1 MPFMTSP
8 HKNKTL
14 ATLLALLLG
23 GVGAHRFYLRGSLD
37 KLGLIHVS
45 SLPMCGLIIG
55 LAPDAD
61 PFFKLL
67 PLLVSY
73 VAGFLEALIIG
84 LTPDEKFDAAFNPE
98 SGKKS
103 ASNWMLAVLLVTT
116 MLVGT
121 TGLIFTM
128 SRLFDLLY
136 TGGAYG

>member
-1 MPFMTSP
+1 MTSP
-8 HKNKTL
+8 HKNKTV

-37 KLGLIHVS
+37 KLGLIHLASV
-45 SLPMCGLIIG
+45 PVAGLVYG
-55 LAPDAD
+55 LAPEAD
-61 PFFKLL
+61 WFYKVL

-73 VAGFLEALIIG
+73 VVGFLEALIIG
-84 LTPDEKFDAAFNPE
+84 LTSDEKFDAAFNPA
-98 SGKKS
+98 SGKQS
-103 ASNWMLAVLLVTT
+103 SSNWMLAVLLVLT

-121 TGLIFTM
+121 TTLIGTM

>member
-1 MPFMTSP
+1 MTSP
-8 HKNKTL
+8 HKNKTF

-37 KLGLIHVS
+37 KLGLIHVAS
-45 SLPMCGLIIG
+45 IPMCGLVFG
-55 LAPDAD
+55 LAPQAD
-61 PFFKLL
+61 MFFKLL

-84 LTPDEKFDAAFNPE
+84 LTSDEKFDASFNAG
-98 SGKKS
+98 SGKQS
-103 ASNWMLAVLLVTT
+103 SSNWKLAVLLVLT

-121 TGLIFTM
+121 TTMIGTM